1 MAPDLRTVRTDSN
14 GRANFLTLVLILI
27 VGVCVARLGYWQ
39 VVARDQLLEAAEAQL
54 RTTVTSEPIRG
65 TITDRTGAV
74 VLATTVLRHRLLSQG
89 SVVSAADRAA
99 TADALAT
106 SLALTPAVEARVR
119 AALESGRKWAVL
131 LPALDEAQTDIVR
144 GEIAA
149 SRVRGVTLEEVR
161 VRLYPQPGG
170 GVGTSLASHV
180 LGFVNADGRGQ
191 YGLEE
196 YYNEQLAGAASVST
210 TVRGANGQL
219 ETTQVTAGRTP
230 ANLQLCIDATL
241 QTLVE
246 QEVTTA
252 GIADDAESVSAI
264 VMDPYTGA
272 IISSASWPS
281 YDANNFGVTAARDPS
296 RFINPATTSVYEP
309 GSVMKSITSVA
320 ALESGLYGPSTYIQ
334 DEEIL
339 TLDNGATKVRNSDLK
354 SKGSMT
360 LTAALA
366 WSRNIVFSKVGL
378 SLGGNTREA
387 AAQLYA
393 TWLRFGFGGKTGID
407 VVGESQGLVND
418 PADRRWREI
427 DVANASFGQGVGTTL
442 IQLAVAYSALV
453 NGGVL
458 VRPRLV
464 EAVDGV
470 TIPIT
475 VRGTATTPEVSAQMV
490 RMTGQVTS
498 SVPVYAK
505 LTRMDG
511 YAYGG
516 KTGTA
521 QIWLKEADGGKG
533 AWDYEHYNFTF
544 VGWVGKTSPEYV
556 IAISIRRGT
565 PVTQRQGAIVN
576 RIESFEL
583 FRRVAQDL
591 ISVYN
596 IPPAVAAA
604 AGGLTSPTHPG
615 VPEPSAPVA
624 PAVGGDLPTFRSV
637 RRGA

>member
-1 MAPDLRTVRTDSN
+1 MAPDPRTVRTDSN

-39 VVARDQLLEAAEAQL
+39 VVARDQLLEVAEAQL

-106 SLALTPAVEARVR
+106 SLALTPAAEARVR

-296 RFINPATTSVYEP
+296 RFINPVTTSVYEP

-604 AGGLTSPTHPG
+604 AGGSTSPTHPG

>member
-1 MAPDLRTVRTDSN
+1 MAPDPRTVRTDSRL
-14 GRANFLTLVLILI
+14 RANIVTFVLILI
-27 VGVCVARLGYWQ
+27 AAVCVARLGYWQ
-39 VVARDQLLEAAEAQL
+39 VVARDRLLDAGAAQL
-54 RTTVTSEPIRG
+54 RTTVTNEPIRG

-89 SVVSAADRAA
+89 AALSAADRAS
-99 TADALAT
+99 TADALVTA
-106 SLALTPAVEARVR
+106 LALSPSNATKVR
-119 AALESGRKWAVL
+119 AVLESGRKWAVL
-131 LPALDEAQTDIVR
+131 LPALDDAQTDIVR

-149 SRVRGVTLEEVR
+149 DRVRGVTLEEVR

-170 GVGTSLASHV
+170 GVGTTLASHII
-180 LGFVNADGRGQ
+180 GFVNSDGGGQ

-210 TVRGANGQL
+210 TVRGTDGQL
-219 ETTQVTAGRTP
+219 ETTQVTTGRTP
-230 ANLQLCIDATL
+230 SNLQLCIDATL

-246 QEVTTA
+246 QEVATA

-281 YDANNFGVTAARDPS
+281 YDANNFGVTAARDPG

-309 GSVMKSITSVA
+309 GSVMKAITSVA
-320 ALESGLYGPSTYIQ
+320 ALESGLYTPTTKIQ
-334 DEEIL
+334 DEALL

-366 WSRNIVFSKVGL
+366 WSRNIIFSKVGL
-378 SLGGNTREA
+378 SLGSNAREA
-387 AAQLYA
+387 AARLYA

-464 EAVDGV
+464 ESVDGV

-475 VRGTATTPEVSAQMV
+475 VRGTATSPEVSAQMV
-490 RMTGQVTS
+490 RMTSQVTS
-498 SVPVYAK
+498 SVPFYAK

-521 QIWLKEADGGKG
+521 QIWLKDADGGKG
-533 AWDYEHYNFTF
+533 AWDFEHYNFTF
-544 VGWVGKTSPEYV
+544 VGWVGKTAPEYV

-596 IPPAVAAA
+596 ISPAVAAA
-604 AGGLTSPTHPG
+604 TGGLTPPTHPG
-615 VPEPSAPVA
+615 VPEPSAPVM

-637 RRGA
+637 RRG

>member
-1 MAPDLRTVRTDSN
+1 MAPDPRMVRTDSPL
-14 GRANFLTLVLILI
+14 RANLVTLVLIL
-27 VGVCVARLGYWQ
+27 VAGVCVARLGYWQ
-39 VVARDQLLEAAEAQL
+39 VVARDQLLEAAAAQL
-54 RTTVTSEPIRG
+54 RTTVTNEPIRG

-89 SVVSAADRAA
+89 SALPAADRAA
-99 TADALAT
+99 TADALVTA
-106 SLALTPAVEARVR
+106 LALNASSATKVR
-119 AALESGRKWAVL
+119 AALEKGRKWAVL
-131 LPALDEAQTDIVR
+131 HPALDDARTEIVR

-149 SRVRGVTLEEVR
+149 GRVRGVTLEEVR

-170 GVGTSLASHV
+170 GVGTTLASHV
-180 LGFVNADGRGQ
+180 LGFVNADGSGQ
-191 YGLEE
+191 YGLEA

-210 TVRGANGQL
+210 TVRGNDGQL
-219 ETTQVTAGRTP
+219 ETTEVTAGRAP
-230 ANLQLCIDATL
+230 RDLQLCIDATL

-252 GIADDAESVSAI
+252 GIADGAESVSAI

-272 IISSASWPS
+272 VISSASWPS

-309 GSVMKSITSVA
+309 GSVMKAITAAA
-320 ALESGLYGPSTYIQ
+320 ALESGLYTPNTKIQ
-334 DEEIL
+334 DEEVL
-339 TLDNGATKVRNSDLK
+339 PLDNGATKVRNSDLK

-366 WSRNIVFSKVGL
+366 WSRNIIFSKVGL
-378 SLGGNTREA
+378 ALGGNTREA
-387 AAQLYA
+387 AARLYA

-418 PADRRWREI
+418 PAERRWREI

-464 EAVDGV
+464 ESVDGV

-475 VRGTATTPEVSAQMV
+475 VRGMATTPEVSAQMV

-498 SVPVYAK
+498 SIPFYAR

-521 QIWLKEADGGKG
+521 QIWLKDADGGKG
-533 AWDYEHYNFTF
+533 AWDYKHYNFTF
-544 VGWVGKTSPEYV
+544 VGWVGKTAPEYV

-583 FRRVAQDL
+583 FRRVAQNL

-604 AGGLTSPTHPG
+604 AGGLTPPTHPG
-615 VPEPSAPVA
+615 VPEPSAPVM
-624 PAVGGDLPTFRSV
+624 PAVGGDLPTFRSL
-637 RRGA
+637 RRS

>member
-1 MAPDLRTVRTDSN
+1 MASDPRTLRTDSRF
-14 GRANFLTLVLILI
+14 RANFVTFVLIL
-27 VGVCVARLGYWQ
+27 VAGVCVARLGYWQ
-39 VVARDQLLEAAEAQL
+39 VVARDQLLEAAAAQL
-54 RTTVTSEPIRG
+54 RTTVMNEPIRG

-89 SVVSAADRAA
+89 SSTSVTDRAA
-99 TADALAT
+99 TAEALIEALALSPST
-106 SLALTPAVEARVR
+106 ASKVR
-119 AALESGRKWAVL
+119 AVLESGRKWAVL
-131 LPALDEAQTDIVR
+131 LPTLDDAQTEIVR

-149 SRVRGVTLEEVR
+149 DRVRGVTLEEVR

-170 GVGTSLASHV
+170 GVGTTLASHV
-180 LGFVNADGRGQ
+180 LGFVNADGVGQ

-210 TVRGANGQL
+210 TIRGSDGQL

-230 ANLQLCIDATL
+230 SNLQLCIDATL

-309 GSVMKSITSVA
+309 GSVMKAITSVA
-320 ALESGLYGPSTYIQ
+320 ALESGLYTPTSRIQ
-334 DEEIL
+334 DETVL

-366 WSRNIVFSKVGL
+366 WSRNVIFSKVGL
-378 SLGGNTREA
+378 SLGSDAREA
-387 AAQLYA
+387 AARMYA

-464 EAVDGV
+464 ESIDGV
-470 TIPIT
+470 TVPIT
-475 VRGTATTPEVSAQMV
+475 VRGAATSPEVSAHMV
-490 RMTGQVTS
+490 HMTSQVTS
-498 SVPVYAK
+498 SVPFYAR
-505 LTRMDG
+505 LTQMDG
-511 YAYGG
+511 YSYGG

-521 QIWLKEADGGKG
+521 QIWLKDADGGKG
-533 AWDYEHYNFTF
+533 AWDFEHYNFTF
-544 VGWVGKTSPEYV
+544 VGWVGKTAPEYV

-604 AGGLTSPTHPG
+604 TGGLTSPTHPG
-615 VPEPSAPVA
+615 VPEPSAPVM
-624 PAVGGDLPTFRSV
+624 PAVGGDLPTFRSG
-637 RRGA
+637 RRG

>member
-1 MAPDLRTVRTDSN
+1 MAPDPRTVRTDSHLRVN
-14 GRANFLTLVLILI
+14 IVTIVLLLI
-27 VGVCVARLGYWQ
+27 AAVCVARLGYWQ
-39 VVARDQLLEAAEAQL
+39 VVARDRLLDAGAAQL
-54 RTTVTSEPIRG
+54 RTTVTNEPIRG

-89 SVVSAADRAA
+89 AALSAADRAS
-99 TADALAT
+99 TADALVS
-106 SLALTPAVEARVR
+106 SLVLSPSSANKLRAV
-119 AALESGRKWAVL
+119 LESGRKWAVL
-131 LPALDEAQTDIVR
+131 LPVLDDAQTDVVR

-149 SRVRGVTLEEVR
+149 DRVRGVTLEEVR

-170 GVGTSLASHV
+170 GVGTTLASHI
-180 LGFVNADGRGQ
+180 LGFVNSDGGGQ

-196 YYNEQLAGAASVST
+196 YYNERLAGAASVST
-210 TVRGANGQL
+210 TVRGSDGQL
-219 ETTQVTAGRTP
+219 ATTQVSTGRTP
-230 ANLQLCIDATL
+230 SNLQLCIDATL

-246 QEVTTA
+246 QEVATA

-272 IISSASWPS
+272 IISSASWPA

-309 GSVMKSITSVA
+309 GSVMKAITSVA
-320 ALESGLYGPSTYIQ
+320 ALESGLYTPTTIIQ
-334 DEEIL
+334 DEAVL
-339 TLDNGATKVRNSDLK
+339 TLDNGATKVRNSDHK
-354 SKGSMT
+354 SKGSIT

-366 WSRNIVFSKVGL
+366 WSRNIIFSKVGL
-378 SLGGNTREA
+378 SLGSNAREA
-387 AAQLYA
+387 AARLYA

-442 IQLAVAYSALV
+442 MQLAVAYSALV

-464 EAVDGV
+464 EAIDGV
-470 TIPIT
+470 PVPIT

-490 RMTGQVTS
+490 RMTGQVTK
-498 SVPVYAK
+498 SVPFYAK

-521 QIWLKEADGGKG
+521 QIWLKDADGGKG
-533 AWDYEHYNFTF
+533 AWDSDHYNFTF
-544 VGWVGKTSPEYV
+544 IGWVGKTTPEYV

-615 VPEPSAPVA
+615 VPEPSAPVM

-637 RRGA
+637 RRG

>member
-1 MAPDLRTVRTDSN
+1 MAPDPRTVRTDSRL
-14 GRANFLTLVLILI
+14 RANIVTFVLILI
-27 VGVCVARLGYWQ
+27 ATICVARLGYWQ
-39 VVARDQLLEAAEAQL
+39 VVARDQLLDAGAAQL
-54 RTTVTSEPIRG
+54 RTTVTNEPIRG

-89 SVVSAADRAA
+89 AALSVADRAS
-99 TADALAT
+99 TADALVTA
-106 SLALTPAVEARVR
+106 LALSPLNATKVR
-119 AALESGRKWAVL
+119 AVLESGRKWAVL
-131 LPALDEAQTDIVR
+131 LPALDDAQTDIVR

-149 SRVRGVTLEEVR
+149 DRVRGVTLEEVR

-170 GVGTSLASHV
+170 GVGTTLASHII
-180 LGFVNADGRGQ
+180 GFVNSDGGGQ

-210 TVRGANGQL
+210 TVRGTDGQL
-219 ETTQVTAGRTP
+219 ETTQVTTGRTP
-230 ANLQLCIDATL
+230 SNLQLCIDATL

-246 QEVTTA
+246 QEVATA

-272 IISSASWPS
+272 IISSASWPA
-281 YDANNFGVTAARDPS
+281 YDANNFGVTAARDPG

-309 GSVMKSITSVA
+309 GSVMKAITSVA
-320 ALESGLYGPSTYIQ
+320 ALESGLYTPTTKIQ
-334 DEEIL
+334 DEALL

-366 WSRNIVFSKVGL
+366 WSRNIIFSKVGL
-378 SLGGNTREA
+378 SLGSNAREA
-387 AAQLYA
+387 AARLYA

-427 DVANASFGQGVGTTL
+427 DMANASFGHGVGTTL
-442 IQLAVAYSALV
+442 MQLAVAYSALV

-464 EAVDGV
+464 ESVDGV

-490 RMTGQVTS
+490 RMTSQVTK
-498 SVPVYAK
+498 SVPFYAK

-521 QIWLKEADGGKG
+521 QIWLKDADGGKG
-533 AWDYEHYNFTF
+533 AWDFEHYNFTF
-544 VGWVGKTSPEYV
+544 VGWVGKTAPEYV

-596 IPPAVAAA
+596 ISPAVAAA
-604 AGGLTSPTHPG
+604 AGGLTPPTHPG
-615 VPEPSAPVA
+615 APEPSAPVM

-637 RRGA
+637 RRG

>member
-1 MAPDLRTVRTDSN
+1 MAPDPRTVRTDSRL
-14 GRANFLTLVLILI
+14 RANIVTFVLILI
-27 VGVCVARLGYWQ
+27 ATICVARLGYWQ
-39 VVARDQLLEAAEAQL
+39 VVARDQLLDAGAAQL
-54 RTTVTSEPIRG
+54 RTTVTNEPIRG

-89 SVVSAADRAA
+89 AALSAVDRAS
-99 TADALAT
+99 TADALVTA
-106 SLALTPAVEARVR
+106 LALSPSNATKVR
-119 AALESGRKWAVL
+119 AVLESGRKWAVL
-131 LPALDEAQTDIVR
+131 LPALDDAQTDIVR

-149 SRVRGVTLEEVR
+149 DRVRGVTLEEVR

-170 GVGTSLASHV
+170 GVGTTLASHI
-180 LGFVNADGRGQ
+180 LGFVNSDGGGQ

-196 YYNEQLAGAASVST
+196 YYNEQLAGAASIST
-210 TVRGANGQL
+210 TVRGTDGQL
-219 ETTQVTAGRTP
+219 ETTQVTTGRTP
-230 ANLQLCIDATL
+230 SNLQLCIDATL

-246 QEVTTA
+246 QEVATA

-281 YDANNFGVTAARDPS
+281 YDANNFGVTAARDPG

-309 GSVMKSITSVA
+309 GSVMKAITSVA
-320 ALESGLYGPSTYIQ
+320 ALESGLYTPTTKIQ
-334 DEEIL
+334 DEALL

-366 WSRNIVFSKVGL
+366 WSRNIIFSKVGL
-378 SLGGNTREA
+378 SLGSNAREA
-387 AAQLYA
+387 AARLYA

-464 EAVDGV
+464 ESVDGV

-475 VRGTATTPEVSAQMV
+475 VRGTATTPDVSAQMV
-490 RMTGQVTS
+490 RMTSQVTS
-498 SVPVYAK
+498 SVPFYAK

-521 QIWLKEADGGKG
+521 QIWLKDADGGKG
-533 AWDYEHYNFTF
+533 AWDFEHYNFTF
-544 VGWVGKTSPEYV
+544 VGWVGKTAPEYV

-596 IPPAVAAA
+596 ISPAVAAA
-604 AGGLTSPTHPG
+604 AGGLTPPTHPG
-615 VPEPSAPVA
+615 VPEPSAPVM

-637 RRGA
+637 RRG

>member
-1 MAPDLRTVRTDSN
+1 MAPDPRTVRTDSRL
-14 GRANFLTLVLILI
+14 RANIVTFVLILI
-27 VGVCVARLGYWQ
+27 ATICVARLGYWQ
-39 VVARDQLLEAAEAQL
+39 VVARDQLLDAGAAQL
-54 RTTVTSEPIRG
+54 RTTVTNEPIRG

-89 SVVSAADRAA
+89 AALSAADRAS
-99 TADALAT
+99 TAEALVTALALNP
-106 SLALTPAVEARVR
+106 SSAAKVR
-119 AALESGRKWAVL
+119 AVLESGRKWAVL
-131 LPALDEAQTDIVR
+131 LPALDDAQTDIVR

-149 SRVRGVTLEEVR
+149 DRVRGVTLEEVR

-170 GVGTSLASHV
+170 GVGTTLASHII
-180 LGFVNADGRGQ
+180 GFVNSDGGGQ

-210 TVRGANGQL
+210 TVRGTDGQL
-219 ETTQVTAGRTP
+219 ETTQVTTGRTP
-230 ANLQLCIDATL
+230 SNLQLCIDATL

-246 QEVTTA
+246 QEVATA

-281 YDANNFGVTAARDPS
+281 YDANNFGVTAARDPG

-309 GSVMKSITSVA
+309 GSVMKAITSVA
-320 ALESGLYGPSTYIQ
+320 ALESGLYTPTTKIQ
-334 DEEIL
+334 DEALL

-366 WSRNIVFSKVGL
+366 WSRNIIFSKVGL
-378 SLGGNTREA
+378 SLGSNAREA
-387 AAQLYA
+387 AARLYA

-427 DVANASFGQGVGTTL
+427 DIANASFGQGVGTTL

-464 EAVDGV
+464 ESVDGV

-475 VRGTATTPEVSAQMV
+475 VRGTATSPEVSAQMV
-490 RMTGQVTS
+490 RMTSQVTS
-498 SVPVYAK
+498 SVPFYAK

-521 QIWLKEADGGKG
+521 QIWLKDADGGKG
-533 AWDYEHYNFTF
+533 AWDFEHYNFTF
-544 VGWVGKTSPEYV
+544 VGWVGKTAPEYV

-596 IPPAVAAA
+596 ISPAVAAA
-604 AGGLTSPTHPG
+604 AGGLTPPTHPG
-615 VPEPSAPVA
+615 APEPSAPVM

-637 RRGA
+637 RRG

>member
-1 MAPDLRTVRTDSN
+1 MAPDPRTVRTDSN

-27 VGVCVARLGYWQ
+27 IGVCVARLGYWQ

-106 SLALTPAVEARVR
+106 SLALSPAAEARVR

-387 AAQLYA
+387 AAHLYA

-596 IPPAVAAA
+596 IPPTVAAA

>member
-1 MAPDLRTVRTDSN
+1 MSPDPRTLRSDSRL
-14 GRANFLTLVLILI
+14 RANVVTAALLLIAVVIL
-27 VGVCVARLGYWQ
+27 ARLGYWQ
-39 VVARDQLLEAAEAQL
+39 VVARDQLLEAGAAQL
-54 RTTVTSEPIRG
+54 RTTVTNEPVRG

-89 SVVSAADRAA
+89 AALSAADRAS
-99 TADALAT
+99 TADALVAA
-106 SLALTPAVEARVR
+106 LALDSTSALKVR
-119 AALESGRKWAVL
+119 SLLASGRKWAVL
-131 LPALDEAQTDIVR
+131 LPTLDDPQTEIVR
-144 GEIAA
+144 VEMTSG
-149 SRVRGVTLEEVR
+149 RVRGVTLKEVR

-170 GVGTSLASHV
+170 GVGTTLASHL
-180 LGFVNADGRGQ
+180 LGFVNSDGGGQ

-210 TVRGANGQL
+210 TVRGADGQL
-219 ETTQVTAGRTP
+219 VTTQVTAGRT
-230 ANLQLCIDATL
+230 AVNLQLHIDATL
-241 QTLVE
+241 QTLIE
-246 QEVTTA
+246 QEVATA
-252 GIADDAESVSAI
+252 GIADDAESVSAV

-296 RFINPATTSVYEP
+296 RFINPATTSIYEP
-309 GSVMKSITSVA
+309 GSVMKAITSVA
-320 ALESGLYGPSTYIQ
+320 ALESGRYTPATQIQ
-334 DEEIL
+334 DEAL
-339 TLDNGATKVRNSDLK
+339 LMLDNGATKIRNSDLK
-354 SKGSMT
+354 SKGSIT

-366 WSRNIVFSKVGL
+366 WSRNVIFSKVGL
-378 SLGGNTREA
+378 SLGSNAREA
-387 AAQLYA
+387 AASIYA

-464 EAVDGV
+464 ESVDGV
-470 TIPIT
+470 AIPIT
-475 VRGTATTPEVSAQMV
+475 VRGMATSPGVSSQMV
-490 RMTGQVTS
+490 RMTSQVMS
-498 SVPVYAK
+498 SVSSYAK
-505 LTRMDG
+505 LVRMDG

-521 QIWLKEADGGKG
+521 QIWLKDADEGKG
-533 AWDYEHYNFTF
+533 AWDDEHYNFTF
-544 VGWVGKTSPEYV
+544 VGWVGKTAPEYV

-565 PVTQRQGAIVN
+565 PVTQRQGVIVN
-576 RIESFEL
+576 RIESYEL
-583 FRRVAQDL
+583 FRRVAQNL
-591 ISVYN
+591 ISVFN

-604 AGGLTSPTHPG
+604 AGGLATPTHPG
-615 VPEPSAPVA
+615 VPEPSAPA
-624 PAVGGDLPTFRSV
+624 LPAVGGDLLLLRSL
-637 RRGA
+637 RRG

>member
-1 MAPDLRTVRTDSN
+1 MAPDPRTVRTDSRL
-14 GRANFLTLVLILI
+14 RANIVTFVLILI
-27 VGVCVARLGYWQ
+27 ATICVARLGYWQ
-39 VVARDQLLEAAEAQL
+39 VVARDQLLDAGAAQL
-54 RTTVTSEPIRG
+54 RTTVTNEPIRG

-89 SVVSAADRAA
+89 AALSAVDRAS
-99 TADALAT
+99 TADALVTA
-106 SLALTPAVEARVR
+106 LALSPSNATKVR
-119 AALESGRKWAVL
+119 AVLESGRKWAVL
-131 LPALDEAQTDIVR
+131 LPALDDAQTDIVR

-149 SRVRGVTLEEVR
+149 DRVRGVTLEEVR

-170 GVGTSLASHV
+170 GVGTTLASHI
-180 LGFVNADGRGQ
+180 LGFVNSDGGGQ

-196 YYNEQLAGAASVST
+196 YYNEQLAGAASIST
-210 TVRGANGQL
+210 TVRGTDGQL
-219 ETTQVTAGRTP
+219 ETTQVTTGRTP
-230 ANLQLCIDATL
+230 SNLQLCIDATL

-246 QEVTTA
+246 QEVATA

-309 GSVMKSITSVA
+309 GSVMKAITSVA
-320 ALESGLYGPSTYIQ
+320 ALESGLYTPTTKIQ
-334 DEEIL
+334 DEALL

-366 WSRNIVFSKVGL
+366 WSRNIIFSKVGL
-378 SLGGNTREA
+378 SLGSNAREA
-387 AAQLYA
+387 AARLYA

-464 EAVDGV
+464 ESVNGV

-475 VRGTATTPEVSAQMV
+475 VRGTATTPDVSAQMV
-490 RMTGQVTS
+490 RMTSQVTS
-498 SVPVYAK
+498 SVPFYAK

-521 QIWLKEADGGKG
+521 QIWLKDADGGKG
-533 AWDYEHYNFTF
+533 AWDFEHYNFTF
-544 VGWVGKTSPEYV
+544 VGWVGKTAPEYV

-596 IPPAVAAA
+596 ISPAVAAA
-604 AGGLTSPTHPG
+604 AGGLTPPTHPG
-615 VPEPSAPVA
+615 APEPSAPVM

-637 RRGA
+637 RRG

>member
-1 MAPDLRTVRTDSN
+1 MAPDPRTVRTDSH

-27 VGVCVARLGYWQ
+27 AGVCVARLGYWQ
-39 VVARDQLLEAAEAQL
+39 VVARDQLLEAAAAQL
-54 RTTVTSEPIRG
+54 RTTVTNEPIRG

-89 SVVSAADRAA
+89 TVLSAEDRAS
-99 TADALAT
+99 TAEALVT
-106 SLALTPAVEARVR
+106 SLALNPSSATKVR
-119 AALESGRKWAVL
+119 AVLESGRKWAVL
-131 LPALDEAQTDIVR
+131 LPALDDAQTDIVR

-149 SRVRGVTLEEVR
+149 DRVRGVTLEEVR

-170 GVGTSLASHV
+170 GVGTTLASHV
-180 LGFVNADGRGQ
+180 LGFVNGDGSGQ

-210 TVRGANGQL
+210 TVRGSDGQL

-230 ANLQLCIDATL
+230 SNLQLCIDATL

-272 IISSASWPS
+272 VISSASWPS

-309 GSVMKSITSVA
+309 GSVMKAITSVA
-320 ALESGLYGPSTYIQ
+320 ALESGLYTPSTYIQ
-334 DEEIL
+334 DEAVL

-366 WSRNIVFSKVGL
+366 WSRNIIFSKVGL
-378 SLGGNTREA
+378 SLGSNAREA
-387 AAQLYA
+387 AARLYA

-407 VVGESQGLVND
+407 IVGESQGLVND
-418 PADRRWREI
+418 PAERRWREI

-464 EAVDGV
+464 ESVDGV
-470 TIPIT
+470 PIPIT
-475 VRGTATTPEVSAQMV
+475 IRGTATTPEASAQMV
-490 RMTGQVTS
+490 RMTSQVTS
-498 SVPVYAK
+498 SVPFYAK

-521 QIWLKEADGGKG
+521 QIWLKNADGGKG
-533 AWDYEHYNFTF
+533 AWDFEHYNFTF
-544 VGWVGKTSPEYV
+544 VGWVGKTAPEYV

-583 FRRVAQDL
+583 FRRVAQYL

-615 VPEPSAPVA
+615 APEPTAPVM

-637 RRGA
+637 RRG

>member
-1 MAPDLRTVRTDSN
+1 
-14 GRANFLTLVLILI
+14 VL
-27 VGVCVARLGYWQ
+27 
-39 VVARDQLLEAAEAQL
+39 
-54 RTTVTSEPIRG
+54 
-65 TITDRTGAV
+65 
-74 VLATTVLRHRLLSQG
+74 H
-89 SVVSAADRAA
+89 
-99 TADALAT
+99 
-106 SLALTPAVEARVR
+106 
-119 AALESGRKWAVL
+119 
-131 LPALDEAQTDIVR
+131 PALDDAQTEIVR

-149 SRVRGVTLEEVR
+149 GRVRGVTLEEVR

-170 GVGTSLASHV
+170 GVGTTLASHV
-180 LGFVNADGRGQ
+180 LGFVNADGSGQ
-191 YGLEE
+191 YGLEA

-210 TVRGANGQL
+210 TVRGNDGQL
-219 ETTQVTAGRTP
+219 ETTEVSAGRAP
-230 ANLQLCIDATL
+230 RDLQLCIDATL

-252 GIADDAESVSAI
+252 GIADGAESVSAI

-272 IISSASWPS
+272 VISSASWPS

-309 GSVMKSITSVA
+309 GSVMKAITAAA
-320 ALESGLYGPSTYIQ
+320 ALESGLYTPNTKIQ
-334 DEEIL
+334 DEEVL
-339 TLDNGATKVRNSDLK
+339 PLDNGATKVRNSDLK

-366 WSRNIVFSKVGL
+366 WSRNIIFSKVGL
-378 SLGGNTREA
+378 ALGGNTREA
-387 AAQLYA
+387 AARLYA

-418 PADRRWREI
+418 PAERRWREI

-464 EAVDGV
+464 ESVDGV

-475 VRGTATTPEVSAQMV
+475 VRGMATTPEVSAQMV

-498 SVPVYAK
+498 SIPFYAR

-521 QIWLKEADGGKG
+521 QIWLKDADGGKG
-533 AWDYEHYNFTF
+533 AWDYKHYNFTF
-544 VGWVGKTSPEYV
+544 VGWVGKTAPEYV

-583 FRRVAQDL
+583 FRRVAQNL

-604 AGGLTSPTHPG
+604 TGGLTPPTHPG
-615 VPEPSAPVA
+615 VPEPSAPVM
-624 PAVGGDLPTFRSV
+624 PAVGGDLPTFRSL
-637 RRGA
+637 RRS

>member
-1 MAPDLRTVRTDSN
+1 MAPDPRTVRTDSRLRSN
-14 GRANFLTLVLILI
+14 LVAFVLVL
-27 VGVCVARLGYWQ
+27 VACVCVARLGYWQ
-39 VVARDQLLEAAEAQL
+39 VAARDQLLEAAAAQL
-54 RTTVTSEPIRG
+54 RTTVTNEPIRG

-74 VLATTVLRHRLLSQG
+74 VLATTVLRHRLISQG
-89 SVVSAADRAA
+89 GAFSAADRAS
-99 TADALAT
+99 TADALVAA
-106 SLALTPAVEARVR
+106 LALSPSSASKVR
-119 AALESGRKWAVL
+119 AVLGSGRKWAVL
-131 LPALDEAQTDIVR
+131 LPALDDAQTDVVR
-144 GEIAA
+144 AEIAA
-149 SRVRGVTLEEVR
+149 DRVRGVTLEEVR

-170 GVGTSLASHV
+170 GVGTTLASHI
-180 LGFVNADGRGQ
+180 LGFVNSDGGGQ

-196 YYNEQLAGAASVST
+196 YYNEQLAGAASIST
-210 TVRGANGQL
+210 TVRGTDGQL
-219 ETTQVTAGRTP
+219 VTTQVTAGRTP

-246 QEVTTA
+246 QEVATA

-264 VMDPYTGA
+264 VIDPYTGA
-272 IISSASWPS
+272 VISSASWPA

-309 GSVMKSITSVA
+309 GSVMKAITSVA
-320 ALESGLYGPSTYIQ
+320 ALESGLYTPTTVIQ
-334 DEEIL
+334 DEAVL
-339 TLDNGATKVRNSDLK
+339 TLDNGATKVRNSDHK
-354 SKGSMT
+354 SKGSIT

-378 SLGGNTREA
+378 SLGNNTREA
-387 AAQLYA
+387 ATRLYA

-418 PADRRWREI
+418 PAERRWREI
-427 DVANASFGQGVGTTL
+427 DVANAAFGQGVGTTL
-442 IQLAVAYSALV
+442 MQLAVAYSALV

-458 VRPRLV
+458 VRPRFV
-464 EAVDGV
+464 ESVDGV
-470 TIPIT
+470 VTPIT
-475 VRGTATTPEVSAQMV
+475 VRGTATTPQVSAQMV
-490 RMTGQVTS
+490 RMTGQVTK
-498 SVPVYAK
+498 SVPFYAK

-521 QIWLKEADGGKG
+521 QIWLKNADNGKG
-533 AWDYEHYNFTF
+533 AWDSDHYNFTF
-544 VGWVGKTSPEYV
+544 IGWVGKTSPEYV

-615 VPEPSAPVA
+615 VPEPSAPVM

-637 RRGA
+637 RRG

>member
-1 MAPDLRTVRTDSN
+1 MAPDPRTVRTDSRL
-14 GRANFLTLVLILI
+14 RANIVTFVLILI
-27 VGVCVARLGYWQ
+27 ATICVARLGYWQ
-39 VVARDQLLEAAEAQL
+39 VVARDQLLDAGAAQL
-54 RTTVTSEPIRG
+54 RTTVTNEPIRG

-89 SVVSAADRAA
+89 AVLSAADRAS
-99 TADALAT
+99 TADALVTA
-106 SLALTPAVEARVR
+106 LALSPLNATKVR
-119 AALESGRKWAVL
+119 AVLESGRKWAVL
-131 LPALDEAQTDIVR
+131 LPALDDAQTDIVR

-149 SRVRGVTLEEVR
+149 DRVRGVTLEEVR

-170 GVGTSLASHV
+170 GVGTTLASHI
-180 LGFVNADGRGQ
+180 LGFVNSDGGGQ

-210 TVRGANGQL
+210 TVRGTDGQL
-219 ETTQVTAGRTP
+219 ETTQVTTGRTP
-230 ANLQLCIDATL
+230 SNLQLCIDATL

-246 QEVTTA
+246 QEVATA

-281 YDANNFGVTAARDPS
+281 YDANNFGVTAARDPG

-309 GSVMKSITSVA
+309 GSVMKAITSVA
-320 ALESGLYGPSTYIQ
+320 ALESGLYTPTTKIQ
-334 DEEIL
+334 DEALL

-366 WSRNIVFSKVGL
+366 WSRNIIFSKVGL
-378 SLGGNTREA
+378 SLGSNAREA
-387 AAQLYA
+387 AARLYA

-427 DVANASFGQGVGTTL
+427 DIANASFGQGVGTTL

-464 EAVDGV
+464 ESVDGV

-475 VRGTATTPEVSAQMV
+475 VRGTATSPEVSAQMV
-490 RMTGQVTS
+490 RMTSQVTS
-498 SVPVYAK
+498 SVPFYAK

-521 QIWLKEADGGKG
+521 QIWLKDADGGKG
-533 AWDYEHYNFTF
+533 AWDFEHYNFTF
-544 VGWVGKTSPEYV
+544 VGWVGKTAPEYV

-596 IPPAVAAA
+596 ISPAVAAA
-604 AGGLTSPTHPG
+604 AGGLTPPTHPG
-615 VPEPSAPVA
+615 APEPSAPVM

-637 RRGA
+637 RRG

>member
-1 MAPDLRTVRTDSN
+1 MAPDPRTVRTDSRL
-14 GRANFLTLVLILI
+14 RANIVTFVLILI
-27 VGVCVARLGYWQ
+27 ATICVARLGYWQ
-39 VVARDQLLEAAEAQL
+39 VVARDQLLDAGAAQL
-54 RTTVTSEPIRG
+54 RTTVTNEPIRG

-89 SVVSAADRAA
+89 AALSVADRAS
-99 TADALAT
+99 TADALVTA
-106 SLALTPAVEARVR
+106 LALSPLNATKVR
-119 AALESGRKWAVL
+119 AVLESGRKWAVL
-131 LPALDEAQTDIVR
+131 LPALDDAQTDIVR

-149 SRVRGVTLEEVR
+149 DRVRGVTLEEVR

-170 GVGTSLASHV
+170 GVGTTLASHII
-180 LGFVNADGRGQ
+180 GFVNSDGGGQ

-210 TVRGANGQL
+210 TVRGTDGQL
-219 ETTQVTAGRTP
+219 ETTQVTTGRTP
-230 ANLQLCIDATL
+230 SNLQLCIDATL

-246 QEVTTA
+246 QEVATA

-281 YDANNFGVTAARDPS
+281 YDANNFGVTAARDPG

-309 GSVMKSITSVA
+309 GSVMKAITSVA
-320 ALESGLYGPSTYIQ
+320 ALESGLYTPTTKIQ
-334 DEEIL
+334 DEALL

-366 WSRNIVFSKVGL
+366 WSRNIIFSKVGL
-378 SLGGNTREA
+378 SLGSNAREA
-387 AAQLYA
+387 AARLYA

-464 EAVDGV
+464 ESVDGV

-475 VRGTATTPEVSAQMV
+475 VRGTATSPEVSAQMV
-490 RMTGQVTS
+490 RMTSQVTS
-498 SVPVYAK
+498 SVPFYAK

-521 QIWLKEADGGKG
+521 QIWLKDADGGKG
-533 AWDYEHYNFTF
+533 AWDSDHYNFTF
-544 VGWVGKTSPEYV
+544 VGWVGKTAPEYV

-565 PVTQRQGAIVN
+565 PLTQRQGVIVN

-596 IPPAVAAA
+596 ISPAVAAA
-604 AGGLTSPTHPG
+604 AGGLTPPTHPG
-615 VPEPSAPVA
+615 APEPSAPVM

-637 RRGA
+637 RRG

>member
-1 MAPDLRTVRTDSN
+1 MASDPRSVRTDSR
-14 GRANFLTLVLILI
+14 GRATLLTVVLVII
-27 VGVCVARLGYWQ
+27 AGVCVARLGYWQ
-39 VVARDQLLEAAEAQL
+39 VVARDQLLDAAAAQL
-54 RTTVTSEPIRG
+54 RTTVTNEPVRG

-89 SVVSAADRAA
+89 ALRTEEERAS
-99 TADALAT
+99 TAEALVL
-106 SLALTPAVEARVR
+106 SLALGPGDASKVR
-119 AALESGRKWAVL
+119 AVLSSGRKWAVL
-131 LPALDEAQTDIVR
+131 LPALDDAQTEIVR
-144 GEIAA
+144 AEIAA
-149 SRVRGVTLEEVR
+149 NRVRGVTLEEVR
-161 VRLYPQPGG
+161 VRRYPQPGG
-170 GVGTSLASHV
+170 GVGTSLASHI
-180 LGFVNADGRGQ
+180 LGFVNADGAGQ
-191 YGLEE
+191 YGIEE
-196 YYNEQLAGAASVST
+196 FYNEQLAGAASVST
-210 TVRGANGQL
+210 TLRGSDGQL
-219 ETTQVTAGRTP
+219 ETTQVSAGRRP
-230 ANLQLCIDATL
+230 SNLQLCIDATL

-281 YDANNFGVTAARDPS
+281 YDANNYGVTAARDPS
-296 RFINPATTSVYEP
+296 RFINPAMTSVYEP
-309 GSVMKSITSVA
+309 GSVMKAITSVA
-320 ALESGLYGPSTYIQ
+320 ALESGLYTPSSHIA
-334 DEEIL
+334 DDAVL

-366 WSRNIVFSKVGL
+366 WSRNVVFSKVGL
-378 SLGGNTREA
+378 SLGSNTREA
-387 AAQLYA
+387 ALRLYA

-407 VVGESQGLVND
+407 VAGESQGLVND
-418 PADRRWREI
+418 PTERQWREI

-442 IQLAVAYSALV
+442 VQLAVAYSALV

-458 VRPRLV
+458 VRPRIV
-464 EAVDGV
+464 ESVDGV
-470 TIPIT
+470 AIPIT
-475 VRGTATTPEVSAQMV
+475 VRGSATTPQVSAQMV

-498 SVPVYAK
+498 SVPFYAK

-521 QIWLKEADGGKG
+521 QIWLKDADGGKG
-533 AWDYEHYNFTF
+533 AWDFEHYNFTF
-544 VGWVGKTSPEYV
+544 VGWVGKSAPEYV

-596 IPPAVAAA
+596 IPPAAAAA

-615 VPEPSAPVA
+615 VPEPSAPVL
-624 PAVGGDLPTFRSV
+624 PAVGGDLPAFRSV
-637 RRGA
+637 RRG

>member
-1 MAPDLRTVRTDSN
+1 MAPDPRTVRTDSRL
-14 GRANFLTLVLILI
+14 RANIVTFVLILI
-27 VGVCVARLGYWQ
+27 AAVCVARLGYWQ
-39 VVARDQLLEAAEAQL
+39 VVARDRLLDAGAAQL
-54 RTTVTSEPIRG
+54 RTTVTNEPIRG

-89 SVVSAADRAA
+89 AALSAADQAL
-99 TADALAT
+99 TADALVTA
-106 SLALTPAVEARVR
+106 LALSPSNATKVR
-119 AALESGRKWAVL
+119 AVLESGRKWAVL
-131 LPALDEAQTDIVR
+131 LPALDDAQTDIVR

-149 SRVRGVTLEEVR
+149 DRVRGVTLEEVR

-170 GVGTSLASHV
+170 GVGTTLASHI
-180 LGFVNADGRGQ
+180 LGFVNSDGGGQ

-210 TVRGANGQL
+210 TVRGTDGQL
-219 ETTQVTAGRTP
+219 ETTQVTTGRTP
-230 ANLQLCIDATL
+230 SNLQLCIDATL

-246 QEVTTA
+246 QEVATA

-281 YDANNFGVTAARDPS
+281 YDANNFGVTAARNPG

-309 GSVMKSITSVA
+309 GSVMKAITSVA
-320 ALESGLYGPSTYIQ
+320 ALESGLYTPTTKIQ
-334 DEEIL
+334 DEALL

-366 WSRNIVFSKVGL
+366 WSRNIIFSKVGL
-378 SLGGNTREA
+378 SLGSNAREA
-387 AAQLYA
+387 AARLYA

-442 IQLAVAYSALV
+442 MQLAVAYSALV

-464 EAVDGV
+464 ESFDGV

-475 VRGTATTPEVSAQMV
+475 VRGTATTPDVSAQMV
-490 RMTGQVTS
+490 RMTSQVTK
-498 SVPVYAK
+498 SVPFYAK

-521 QIWLKEADGGKG
+521 QIWLKDADGGKG
-533 AWDYEHYNFTF
+533 AWDFEHYNFTF
-544 VGWVGKTSPEYV
+544 VGWVGKTAPEYV

-596 IPPAVAAA
+596 ISPAVAAA
-604 AGGLTSPTHPG
+604 AGGLTPPTHPG
-615 VPEPSAPVA
+615 APEPSAPVM

-637 RRGA
+637 RRG

>member
-1 MAPDLRTVRTDSN
+1 MAPDPRTVRTDSN

-106 SLALTPAVEARVR
+106 SLALTPAAEVRVR

>member
-1 MAPDLRTVRTDSN
+1 MAPDPRTVRTDSR
-14 GRANFLTLVLILI
+14 GRTDFLSVVLILI
-27 VGVCVARLGYWQ
+27 AAVCVARLGYWQ
-39 VVARDQLLEAAEAQL
+39 VIARDQLLEAAAAQL
-54 RTTVTSEPIRG
+54 RTTVTNEPIRG

-74 VLATTVLRHRLLSQG
+74 VLATTVLRHRLIVAS
-89 SVVSAADRAA
+89 
-99 TADALAT
+99 T
-106 SLALTPAVEARVR
+106 SLALADRTATAEALISALSLSPSSASKVR
-119 AALESGRKWAVL
+119 ATLEAGRRWAVV
-131 LPALDEAQTDIVR
+131 LPALDDAQTEIVR
-144 GEIAA
+144 GEIGAG
-149 SRVRGVTLEEVR
+149 RVSGVSLEEVR

-170 GVGTSLASHV
+170 GVGTSLASHI
-180 LGFVNADGRGQ
+180 LGFVNADGGGQ
-191 YGLEE
+191 YGVEE
-196 YYNEQLAGAASVST
+196 FYNEQLAGAASVST
-210 TVRGANGQL
+210 TVRGADGQL
-219 ETTQVTAGRTP
+219 TTTPVTAGR
-230 ANLQLCIDATL
+230 ASSNLQLCIDATL

-246 QEVTTA
+246 QEVSTA

-264 VMDPYTGA
+264 VINPYTGA
-272 IISSASWPS
+272 VLSSASWPA

-296 RFINPATTSVYEP
+296 RFINPAMTSVYEP

-320 ALESGLYGPSTYIQ
+320 ALESGQYTPSTQIN
-334 DEEIL
+334 DELVL

-360 LTAALA
+360 LSAALA
-366 WSRNIVFSKVGL
+366 WSRNVVFSKVGL
-378 SLGGNTREA
+378 SLGSDAREA
-387 AAQLYA
+387 ARRIYA

-407 VVGESQGLVND
+407 AVGESQGLVND

-458 VRPRLV
+458 VRPRFV
-464 EAVDGV
+464 ESIDGV
-470 TIPIT
+470 QVPIT

-490 RMTGQVTS
+490 RMTGQVTK
-498 SVPVYAK
+498 SVPFYAK

-521 QIWLKEADGGKG
+521 QIWLKDADGGKG
-533 AWDYEHYNFTF
+533 AWDSDHYNFTF
-544 VGWVGKTSPEYV
+544 VGWVGKTAPEYV

-596 IPPAVAAA
+596 IPPATAAA
-604 AGGLTSPTHPG
+604 AGGMTSPTHPG
-615 VPEPSAPVA
+615 VPEPSAPAV
-624 PAVGGDLPTFRSV
+624 PAVGGDLPTFRSG
-637 RRGA
+637 RRG

>member
-1 MAPDLRTVRTDSN
+1 
-14 GRANFLTLVLILI
+14 
-27 VGVCVARLGYWQ
+27 
-39 VVARDQLLEAAEAQL
+39 
-54 RTTVTSEPIRG
+54 
-65 TITDRTGAV
+65 
-74 VLATTVLRHRLLSQG
+74 
-89 SVVSAADRAA
+89 
-99 TADALAT
+99 
-106 SLALTPAVEARVR
+106 
-119 AALESGRKWAVL
+119 VL
-131 LPALDEAQTDIVR
+131 LPALDDAQTEIVR

-149 SRVRGVTLEEVR
+149 GRVRGVTLEEVR

-170 GVGTSLASHV
+170 GVGTTLASHL
-180 LGFVNADGRGQ
+180 LGFVNADGVGQ

-210 TVRGANGQL
+210 TVRGTDGQL
-219 ETTQVTAGRTP
+219 ETTEVTAGRTP
-230 ANLQLCIDATL
+230 SNLQLCIDATL

-246 QEVTTA
+246 QEVATA

-264 VMDPYTGA
+264 VMDPHTGA

-309 GSVMKSITSVA
+309 GSVMKAITAVA
-320 ALESGLYGPSTYIQ
+320 GLESGLYTPNTMIQ
-334 DEEIL
+334 DEAVL
-339 TLDNGATKVRNSDLK
+339 PLDNGATKVRNSDLK

-366 WSRNIVFSKVGL
+366 WSRNIIFSKVGL
-378 SLGGNTREA
+378 SLGSNTREA
-387 AAQLYA
+387 AARLYA

-418 PADRRWREI
+418 PADRQWREI

-464 EAVDGV
+464 ESVDGV
-470 TIPIT
+470 PIPIT

-498 SVPVYAK
+498 SVPFYAK

-521 QIWLKEADGGKG
+521 QIWLKDADGGKG

-604 AGGLTSPTHPG
+604 TGGLTSPTHPG
-615 VPEPSAPVA
+615 VPEPSAPVM
-624 PAVGGDLPTFRSV
+624 PAVGGDLPTFRSL
-637 RRGA
+637 RRS

>member
-1 MAPDLRTVRTDSN
+1 MAPDSRMVRTDSRL
-14 GRANFLTLVLILI
+14 RANLVSAVLILI
-27 VGVCVARLGYWQ
+27 AVVCVARLGYWQ
-39 VVARDQLLEAAEAQL
+39 VVARDRLLEAAAAQM
-54 RTTVTSEPIRG
+54 RTTVTNEPIRG

-89 SVVSAADRAA
+89 AILSATDRAA

-106 SLALTPAVEARVR
+106 ALALSPANATKVR
-119 AALESGRKWAVL
+119 ALLESGRKWVVL
-131 LPALDEAQTDIVR
+131 LPALDDAQTDIVR

-149 SRVRGVTLEEVR
+149 DRVRGVTLEEVR

-170 GVGTSLASHV
+170 GVGTSLASHI
-180 LGFVNADGRGQ
+180 LGFVNSDGGGQ

-210 TVRGANGQL
+210 TVRGTDGKL
-219 ETTQVTAGRTP
+219 TTTQVSAGRTP

-246 QEVTTA
+246 QEVSTA

-264 VMDPYTGA
+264 VMDPYTGGV
-272 IISSASWPS
+272 ISSASWPAF
-281 YDANNFGVTAARDPS
+281 DANSFGVTAARDPS
-296 RFINPATTSVYEP
+296 RFINPATTGVYEP
-309 GSVMKSITSVA
+309 GSVMKAITSVA
-320 ALESGLYGPSTYIQ
+320 ALESGLYTPTSVIQ
-334 DEEIL
+334 DEEVL
-339 TLDNGATKVRNSDLK
+339 TLDNGATKVRNSDHK

-378 SLGGNTREA
+378 SLGGNAREA
-387 AAQLYA
+387 AARLYA
-393 TWLRFGFGGKTGID
+393 TWLRFGFGGKTGVD

-442 IQLAVAYSALV
+442 MQLAVAYSALV

-464 EAVDGV
+464 DSIDGV
-470 TIPIT
+470 PVPIT

-490 RMTGQVTS
+490 RMTGQVPK
-498 SVPVYAK
+498 SVPFYAK

-521 QIWLKEADGGKG
+521 QIWLKNADGGNG
-533 AWDYEHYNFTF
+533 AWDSDHYNFTF
-544 VGWVGKTSPEYV
+544 IGWVGKTSPEYV

-565 PVTQRQGAIVN
+565 PVTQRQGSIVN

-615 VPEPSAPVA
+615 VPEPSAPVM
-624 PAVGGDLPTFRSV
+624 PAVGGDLPPFRSV
-637 RRGA
+637 RRG

>member
-1 MAPDLRTVRTDSN
+1 MAPDPRTVRTDSRL
-14 GRANFLTLVLILI
+14 RANIVTFALILI
-27 VGVCVARLGYWQ
+27 ATVCVARLGYWQ
-39 VVARDQLLEAAEAQL
+39 VVARDRLLDAGAAQL
-54 RTTVTSEPIRG
+54 RTTITNEPIRG

-89 SVVSAADRAA
+89 AALSAADRAS
-99 TADALAT
+99 TADALVTA
-106 SLALTPAVEARVR
+106 LALSPSNATKVR
-119 AALESGRKWAVL
+119 AVLESGRKWAVL
-131 LPALDEAQTDIVR
+131 LPALDDAQTDIVR

-149 SRVRGVTLEEVR
+149 DRVRGVTLEEVR

-170 GVGTSLASHV
+170 GVGTTLASHII
-180 LGFVNADGRGQ
+180 GFVNSDGGGQ

-210 TVRGANGQL
+210 TVRGTDGQL
-219 ETTQVTAGRTP
+219 ETTQVTTGRTP
-230 ANLQLCIDATL
+230 SNLQLCIDATL

-246 QEVTTA
+246 QEVATA

-281 YDANNFGVTAARDPS
+281 YDANNFGVTAARDPG

-309 GSVMKSITSVA
+309 GSVMKAITSVA
-320 ALESGLYGPSTYIQ
+320 ALESGLYTPTTKIQ
-334 DEEIL
+334 DEALL

-366 WSRNIVFSKVGL
+366 WSRNIIFSKVGL
-378 SLGGNTREA
+378 SLGSNAREA
-387 AAQLYA
+387 AARLYA

-464 EAVDGV
+464 ESVDGV

-475 VRGTATTPEVSAQMV
+475 VRGTATSPEVSAQMV
-490 RMTGQVTS
+490 RMTSQVTS
-498 SVPVYAK
+498 SVPFYAK

-521 QIWLKEADGGKG
+521 QIWLKDADGGKG
-533 AWDYEHYNFTF
+533 AWDFEHYNFTF
-544 VGWVGKTSPEYV
+544 VGWVGKTAPEYV

-596 IPPAVAAA
+596 ISPAVAAA
-604 AGGLTSPTHPG
+604 TGGLTPPTHPG
-615 VPEPSAPVA
+615 VPEPSAPVM

-637 RRGA
+637 RRG

>member
-1 MAPDLRTVRTDSN
+1 MAPDPRTVRTDSRL
-14 GRANFLTLVLILI
+14 RANIVTFVLILI
-27 VGVCVARLGYWQ
+27 AAVCVARLGYWQ
-39 VVARDQLLEAAEAQL
+39 VVARDRLLDAGAAQL
-54 RTTVTSEPIRG
+54 RTTITNEPIRG

-89 SVVSAADRAA
+89 AALSAADRAS
-99 TADALAT
+99 TADALVTA
-106 SLALTPAVEARVR
+106 LALSPSNATKVR
-119 AALESGRKWAVL
+119 AVLESGRKWAVL
-131 LPALDEAQTDIVR
+131 LPALDDAQTDIVR

-149 SRVRGVTLEEVR
+149 DRVRGVTLEEVR

-170 GVGTSLASHV
+170 GVGTTLASHII
-180 LGFVNADGRGQ
+180 GFVNSDGGGQ

-210 TVRGANGQL
+210 TVRGTDGQL
-219 ETTQVTAGRTP
+219 ETTQVTTGRTP
-230 ANLQLCIDATL
+230 SNLQLCIDATL

-246 QEVTTA
+246 QEVATA

-281 YDANNFGVTAARDPS
+281 YDANNFGVTAARDPG

-309 GSVMKSITSVA
+309 GSVMKAITSVA
-320 ALESGLYGPSTYIQ
+320 ALESGLYTPTTKIQ
-334 DEEIL
+334 DEALL

-366 WSRNIVFSKVGL
+366 WSRNIIFSKVGL
-378 SLGGNTREA
+378 SLGSNAREA
-387 AAQLYA
+387 AARLYA

-464 EAVDGV
+464 ESVDGV

-475 VRGTATTPEVSAQMV
+475 VRGTATSPEVSAQMV
-490 RMTGQVTS
+490 RMTSQVTS
-498 SVPVYAK
+498 SVPFYAK

-521 QIWLKEADGGKG
+521 QIWLKDADGGKG
-533 AWDYEHYNFTF
+533 AWDFEHYNFTF
-544 VGWVGKTSPEYV
+544 VGWVGKTAPEYV

-596 IPPAVAAA
+596 ISPAVAAA
-604 AGGLTSPTHPG
+604 TGGLTPPTHPG
-615 VPEPSAPVA
+615 VPEPSAPVM

-637 RRGA
+637 RRG

>member
-1 MAPDLRTVRTDSN
+1 MAPDPRTVRTDSH

-27 VGVCVARLGYWQ
+27 AGVCVARLGYWQ
-39 VVARDQLLEAAEAQL
+39 VVARDQLLEAAAAQL
-54 RTTVTSEPIRG
+54 RTTVTNEPIRG

-89 SVVSAADRAA
+89 TVLSAEDRAS
-99 TADALAT
+99 TAEALVT
-106 SLALTPAVEARVR
+106 SLALNPSSATKVR
-119 AALESGRKWAVL
+119 AVLESGRKWAVL
-131 LPALDEAQTDIVR
+131 LPALDDAQTDIVR

-149 SRVRGVTLEEVR
+149 DRVRGVTLEEVR

-170 GVGTSLASHV
+170 GVGTTLASHV
-180 LGFVNADGRGQ
+180 LGFVNGDGSGQ

-210 TVRGANGQL
+210 TVRGSDGQL

-230 ANLQLCIDATL
+230 SNLQLCIDATL

-272 IISSASWPS
+272 VISSASWPS

-309 GSVMKSITSVA
+309 GSVMKAITSVA
-320 ALESGLYGPSTYIQ
+320 ALESGLYTPSTYIQ
-334 DEEIL
+334 DEAVL

-366 WSRNIVFSKVGL
+366 WSRNIIFSKVGL
-378 SLGGNTREA
+378 SLGSNAREA
-387 AAQLYA
+387 AARLYA

-407 VVGESQGLVND
+407 IVGESQGLVND
-418 PADRRWREI
+418 PAERRWREI
-427 DVANASFGQGVGTTL
+427 DVANASFGHGVGTTL

-464 EAVDGV
+464 ESVDGV
-470 TIPIT
+470 PIPIT
-475 VRGTATTPEVSAQMV
+475 VRGTATTPDVSAQMV
-490 RMTGQVTS
+490 RMTSQVTS
-498 SVPVYAK
+498 SVPFYAK

-521 QIWLKEADGGKG
+521 QIWLKNADGGKG
-533 AWDYEHYNFTF
+533 AWDFEHYNFTF
-544 VGWVGKTSPEYV
+544 VGWVGKTAPEYV

-615 VPEPSAPVA
+615 APEPSAPVM

-637 RRGA
+637 RRG

>member
-1 MAPDLRTVRTDSN
+1 MAPDPRTVRTDSRL
-14 GRANFLTLVLILI
+14 RANIVTFVLILI
-27 VGVCVARLGYWQ
+27 ATICVARLGYWQ
-39 VVARDQLLEAAEAQL
+39 VVARDQLLDAGAAQL
-54 RTTVTSEPIRG
+54 RTTVTNEPIRG

-89 SVVSAADRAA
+89 AALSAVDRAS
-99 TADALAT
+99 TADALVTA
-106 SLALTPAVEARVR
+106 LALSPSNATKVR
-119 AALESGRKWAVL
+119 AVLESGRKWAVL
-131 LPALDEAQTDIVR
+131 LPALDDAQTDIVR

-149 SRVRGVTLEEVR
+149 DRVRGVTLEEVR

-170 GVGTSLASHV
+170 GVGTTLASHI
-180 LGFVNADGRGQ
+180 LGFVNSDGGGQ

-210 TVRGANGQL
+210 TVRGTDGQL
-219 ETTQVTAGRTP
+219 ETTQVTTGRTP
-230 ANLQLCIDATL
+230 SNLQLCIDATL

-246 QEVTTA
+246 QEVATA

-309 GSVMKSITSVA
+309 GSVMKAITSVA
-320 ALESGLYGPSTYIQ
+320 ALESGLYTPTTKIQ
-334 DEEIL
+334 DEALL

-366 WSRNIVFSKVGL
+366 WSRNIIFSKVGL
-378 SLGGNTREA
+378 SLGSNAREA
-387 AAQLYA
+387 AARLYA

-464 EAVDGV
+464 ESVNGV

-475 VRGTATTPEVSAQMV
+475 VRGTATTPDVSAQMV
-490 RMTGQVTS
+490 RMTSQVTS
-498 SVPVYAK
+498 SVPFYAK

-521 QIWLKEADGGKG
+521 QIWLKDADGGKG
-533 AWDYEHYNFTF
+533 AWDFEHYNFTF
-544 VGWVGKTSPEYV
+544 VGWVGKTAPEYV

-596 IPPAVAAA
+596 ISPAVAAA
-604 AGGLTSPTHPG
+604 AGGLTPPTHPG
-615 VPEPSAPVA
+615 APEPSAPVM

-637 RRGA
+637 RRG

>member
-1 MAPDLRTVRTDSN
+1 MAPDPRTVRTDSN

-106 SLALTPAVEARVR
+106 SLALTPAAEARVR

-339 TLDNGATKVRNSDLK
+339 TLDSGATKVRNSDLK

-624 PAVGGDLPTFRSV
+624 PAVGGDLPTFRNV

>member
-1 MAPDLRTVRTDSN
+1 MAPDPRTVRTDSRL
-14 GRANFLTLVLILI
+14 RANIVTFVLILI
-27 VGVCVARLGYWQ
+27 ATICVARLGYWQ
-39 VVARDQLLEAAEAQL
+39 VVARDQLLDAGAAQL
-54 RTTVTSEPIRG
+54 RTTVTNEPIRG

-89 SVVSAADRAA
+89 AVLSAADRAS
-99 TADALAT
+99 TADALVTA
-106 SLALTPAVEARVR
+106 LALSPSNATKVR
-119 AALESGRKWAVL
+119 AVLESGRKWAVL
-131 LPALDEAQTDIVR
+131 LPALDDAQTDIVR

-149 SRVRGVTLEEVR
+149 DRVRGVTLEEVR

-170 GVGTSLASHV
+170 GVGTTLASHII
-180 LGFVNADGRGQ
+180 GFVNSDGGGQ

-210 TVRGANGQL
+210 TVRGTDGQL
-219 ETTQVTAGRTP
+219 ETTQVTTGRTP
-230 ANLQLCIDATL
+230 SNLQLCIDATL

-246 QEVTTA
+246 QEVATA

-281 YDANNFGVTAARDPS
+281 YDANNFGVTAARDPG

-309 GSVMKSITSVA
+309 GSVMKAITSVA
-320 ALESGLYGPSTYIQ
+320 ALESGLYTPTTKIQ
-334 DEEIL
+334 DEALL

-366 WSRNIVFSKVGL
+366 WSRNIIFSKVGL
-378 SLGGNTREA
+378 SLGSNAREA
-387 AAQLYA
+387 AARLYA

-464 EAVDGV
+464 ESVDGV

-475 VRGTATTPEVSAQMV
+475 VRGTATSPEVSAQMV
-490 RMTGQVTS
+490 RMTSQVTS
-498 SVPVYAK
+498 SVPFYAK

-521 QIWLKEADGGKG
+521 QIWLKDADGGKG
-533 AWDYEHYNFTF
+533 AWDFEHYNFTF
-544 VGWVGKTSPEYV
+544 VGWVGKTAPEYV

-596 IPPAVAAA
+596 ISPAVAAA
-604 AGGLTSPTHPG
+604 AGGLTPPTHPG
-615 VPEPSAPVA
+615 APEPSAPVM

-637 RRGA
+637 RRG

>member
-1 MAPDLRTVRTDSN
+1 MAPDPRTVRTDSRL
-14 GRANFLTLVLILI
+14 RANVVTLVLILI
-27 VGVCVARLGYWQ
+27 AGVCVARLGYWQ
-39 VVARDQLLEAAEAQL
+39 VVARDQLLEAAAAQL
-54 RTTVTSEPIRG
+54 HTTVTNEPIRG

-89 SVVSAADRAA
+89 SVVSAADRTA
-99 TADALAT
+99 TADALIT
-106 SLALTPAVEARVR
+106 SLSLSPSAATKVR
-119 AALESGRKWAVL
+119 SLLESGRKWAVL
-131 LPALDEAQTDIVR
+131 LPALDDAQTDIVR

-149 SRVRGVTLEEVR
+149 DRVRGVTLEEVR

-196 YYNEQLAGAASVST
+196 FYNEQLAGAASVST
-210 TVRGANGQL
+210 TVRGTNGQL
-219 ETTQVTAGRTP
+219 ETTQMTAGRTP
-230 ANLQLCIDATL
+230 SNLQLCIDATL

-246 QEVTTA
+246 QEVATA

-272 IISSASWPS
+272 IIASASWPS

-309 GSVMKSITSVA
+309 GSVMKAITSVA
-320 ALESGLYGPSTYIQ
+320 ALESGLYTPTTYIQ
-334 DEEIL
+334 DEAVL

-366 WSRNIVFSKVGL
+366 WSRNIIFSKVGL
-378 SLGGNTREA
+378 SLGSNTREA
-387 AAQLYA
+387 AARLYA

-464 EAVDGV
+464 ESVDGV
-470 TIPIT
+470 TVPIT

-498 SVPVYAK
+498 SVPFYAK

-521 QIWLKEADGGKG
+521 QIWLKDADGGKG

-604 AGGLTSPTHPG
+604 TGGLTSPTHPG
-615 VPEPSAPVA
+615 VPEPSAPVM
-624 PAVGGDLPTFRSV
+624 PAVGGDLPAFRSL
-637 RRGA
+637 RRS

>member
-1 MAPDLRTVRTDSN
+1 MVRTDSRL
-14 GRANFLTLVLILI
+14 RATLVSAVLILI
-27 VGVCVARLGYWQ
+27 AVVCVARLGYWQ
-39 VVARDQLLEAAEAQL
+39 VVARDRLLEAAAAQM

-89 SVVSAADRAA
+89 ASLSATDRAA
-99 TADALAT
+99 TADALANA
-106 SLALTPAVEARVR
+106 LALSPANATKVR
-119 AALESGRKWAVL
+119 ALIESGRKWVVL
-131 LPALDEAQTDIVR
+131 LPALDDAQTDIVR

-149 SRVRGVTLEEVR
+149 DRVRGVTLEEVR

-170 GVGTSLASHV
+170 GVGTSLASHL
-180 LGFVNADGRGQ
+180 LGFVNSDGGGQ

-210 TVRGANGQL
+210 TVRNSDGQL
-219 ETTQVTAGRTP
+219 TTTQVSAGRTP

-246 QEVTTA
+246 QEVATA

-264 VMDPYTGA
+264 VMDPYTGGV
-272 IISSASWPS
+272 ISSASWPA
-281 YDANNFGVTAARDPS
+281 YDANSFGVTAARDPS

-309 GSVMKSITSVA
+309 GSVMKAITSVA
-320 ALESGLYGPSTYIQ
+320 ALESGLYTPTSVIQ
-334 DEEIL
+334 DEEVL
-339 TLDNGATKVRNSDLK
+339 TLDNGATKVRNSDHK

-378 SLGGNTREA
+378 SLGSNAREA
-387 AAQLYA
+387 AARLYA

-442 IQLAVAYSALV
+442 MQLAVAYSALV

-464 EAVDGV
+464 DSIDGV
-470 TIPIT
+470 PVPIT

-490 RMTGQVTS
+490 RMTGQVTK
-498 SVPVYAK
+498 SVPFYAK

-521 QIWLKEADGGKG
+521 QIWLKNADGGKG
-533 AWDYEHYNFTF
+533 AWDSDHYNFTF
-544 VGWVGKTSPEYV
+544 IGWVGKTSPEYV

-615 VPEPSAPVA
+615 VPEPSAPVM
-624 PAVGGDLPTFRSV
+624 PAVGGDLPPFRSV
-637 RRGA
+637 RRG

>member
-1 MAPDLRTVRTDSN
+1 MAPDPRTVRTDSRL
-14 GRANFLTLVLILI
+14 RANIVTFVLILI
-27 VGVCVARLGYWQ
+27 AAVCVARLGYWQ
-39 VVARDQLLEAAEAQL
+39 VVARDQLLDAGAAQL
-54 RTTVTSEPIRG
+54 RTTVTNEPIRG

-89 SVVSAADRAA
+89 AALSAVDRAA
-99 TADALAT
+99 TADALVTA
-106 SLALTPAVEARVR
+106 LALSPSNATKVR
-119 AALESGRKWAVL
+119 AVLESGRKWAVL
-131 LPALDEAQTDIVR
+131 LPALDDAQTDLVR

-149 SRVRGVTLEEVR
+149 GRVRGVTLEEVR

-170 GVGTSLASHV
+170 GVGTTLASHII
-180 LGFVNADGRGQ
+180 GFVNSDGGGQ

-210 TVRGANGQL
+210 TVRGTDGQL
-219 ETTQVTAGRTP
+219 ETTQVTTGRTP
-230 ANLQLCIDATL
+230 SNLQLCIDATL

-246 QEVTTA
+246 QEVATA

-281 YDANNFGVTAARDPS
+281 YDANNFGVTAARDPG

-309 GSVMKSITSVA
+309 GSVMKAITSVA
-320 ALESGLYGPSTYIQ
+320 ALESGLYTPTTKIQ
-334 DEEIL
+334 DEALL

-366 WSRNIVFSKVGL
+366 WSRNIIFSKVGL
-378 SLGGNTREA
+378 SLGSNAREA
-387 AAQLYA
+387 AARLYA

-427 DVANASFGQGVGTTL
+427 DIANASFGQGVGTTL

-464 EAVDGV
+464 ESVDGV

-475 VRGTATTPEVSAQMV
+475 VRGTATSPEVSAQMV
-490 RMTGQVTS
+490 RMTSQVTS
-498 SVPVYAK
+498 SVPFYAK

-521 QIWLKEADGGKG
+521 QIWLKDADGGKG
-533 AWDYEHYNFTF
+533 AWDFEHYNFTF
-544 VGWVGKTSPEYV
+544 VGWVGKTAPEYV

-596 IPPAVAAA
+596 ISPAVAAA
-604 AGGLTSPTHPG
+604 AGGLTPPTHPG
-615 VPEPSAPVA
+615 APEPSAPVM

-637 RRGA
+637 RRG

>member
-1 MAPDLRTVRTDSN
+1 MAPDPRIVRTDSRLRVN
-14 GRANFLTLVLILI
+14 VVTLVLILI
-27 VGVCVARLGYWQ
+27 AGVCVARLGYWQ
-39 VVARDQLLEAAEAQL
+39 VVARDQLLEAAAAQL
-54 RTTVTSEPIRG
+54 RKTVTNEPIRG

-89 SVVSAADRAA
+89 SALPAADRAS
-99 TADALAT
+99 TADALVTA
-106 SLALTPAVEARVR
+106 LALNTASASKVR
-119 AALESGRKWAVL
+119 AALETGRKWAVL
-131 LPALDEAQTDIVR
+131 LPALDDAQTEIVR

-149 SRVRGVTLEEVR
+149 GRVRGVTLEEVR

-170 GVGTSLASHV
+170 GVGTTLASHL
-180 LGFVNADGRGQ
+180 LGFVNADGVGQ

-210 TVRGANGQL
+210 TVRGTDGQL
-219 ETTQVTAGRTP
+219 ETTEVTAGRTP
-230 ANLQLCIDATL
+230 SNLQLCIDATL

-246 QEVTTA
+246 QEVATA

-264 VMDPYTGA
+264 VMDPHTGA

-309 GSVMKSITSVA
+309 GSVMKAITAVA
-320 ALESGLYGPSTYIQ
+320 GLESGLYTPNTMIQ
-334 DEEIL
+334 DEAVL
-339 TLDNGATKVRNSDLK
+339 PLDNGATKVRNSDLK

-366 WSRNIVFSKVGL
+366 WSRNIIFSKVGL
-378 SLGGNTREA
+378 SLGSNTREA
-387 AAQLYA
+387 AARLYA

-464 EAVDGV
+464 ESVDGV

-498 SVPVYAK
+498 SVPFYAK

-521 QIWLKEADGGKG
+521 QIWLKDADGGKG

-604 AGGLTSPTHPG
+604 TGGLTSPTHPG
-615 VPEPSAPVA
+615 VPEPSAPVM
-624 PAVGGDLPTFRSV
+624 PAVGGDLPTFRSL
-637 RRGA
+637 RRS

>member
-1 MAPDLRTVRTDSN
+1 MAPDPRTVRTDSRL
-14 GRANFLTLVLILI
+14 RANIVTFVLILI
-27 VGVCVARLGYWQ
+27 AAVCVARLGYWQ
-39 VVARDQLLEAAEAQL
+39 VVARDQLLDAGAAQL
-54 RTTVTSEPIRG
+54 RTTVTNEPIRG

-89 SVVSAADRAA
+89 AVLSAADRAS
-99 TADALAT
+99 TADALVTA
-106 SLALTPAVEARVR
+106 LALSPSNATKVR
-119 AALESGRKWAVL
+119 AVLESGRKWAVL
-131 LPALDEAQTDIVR
+131 LPALDDAQTDLVR

-149 SRVRGVTLEEVR
+149 GRVRGVTLEEVR

-170 GVGTSLASHV
+170 GVGTTLASHI
-180 LGFVNADGRGQ
+180 LGFVNSDGGGQ

-210 TVRGANGQL
+210 TVRGTDGQL
-219 ETTQVTAGRTP
+219 ETTQVTTGRTP
-230 ANLQLCIDATL
+230 SNLQLCIDATL

-246 QEVTTA
+246 QEVATA

-281 YDANNFGVTAARDPS
+281 YDANNFGVTAARDPG

-309 GSVMKSITSVA
+309 GSVMKAITSVA
-320 ALESGLYGPSTYIQ
+320 ALESGLYTPTTKIQ
-334 DEEIL
+334 DEALL

-366 WSRNIVFSKVGL
+366 WSRNIIFSKVGL
-378 SLGGNTREA
+378 SLGSNAREA
-387 AAQLYA
+387 AARLYA

-464 EAVDGV
+464 ESVDGV

-475 VRGTATTPEVSAQMV
+475 VRGTATSPEVSAQMV
-490 RMTGQVTS
+490 RMTSQVTS
-498 SVPVYAK
+498 SVPFYAK

-521 QIWLKEADGGKG
+521 QIWLKDADGGKG
-533 AWDYEHYNFTF
+533 AWDFEHYNFTF
-544 VGWVGKTSPEYV
+544 VGWVGKTAPEYV

-596 IPPAVAAA
+596 ISPAVAAA
-604 AGGLTSPTHPG
+604 AGGLTPPTHPG
-615 VPEPSAPVA
+615 APEPSAPVM

-637 RRGA
+637 RRG

>member
-1 MAPDLRTVRTDSN
+1 MAPDPRTVRTDSRL
-14 GRANFLTLVLILI
+14 RANIVTFVLILI
-27 VGVCVARLGYWQ
+27 ATVCVARLGYWQ
-39 VVARDQLLEAAEAQL
+39 VVARDRLLDAGAAQL
-54 RTTVTSEPIRG
+54 RTTVTNEPIRG

-89 SVVSAADRAA
+89 AALSAADRAS
-99 TADALAT
+99 TADALVTA
-106 SLALTPAVEARVR
+106 LALSPSNATKVR
-119 AALESGRKWAVL
+119 AVLESGRKWAVL
-131 LPALDEAQTDIVR
+131 LPALDDAQTDIVR

-149 SRVRGVTLEEVR
+149 DRVRGVTLEEVR

-170 GVGTSLASHV
+170 GVGTTLASHI
-180 LGFVNADGRGQ
+180 LGFVNSDGGGQ

-210 TVRGANGQL
+210 TVRGTDGQL
-219 ETTQVTAGRTP
+219 ETTQVTTGRTP
-230 ANLQLCIDATL
+230 SNLQLCIDATL

-246 QEVTTA
+246 QEVATA

-281 YDANNFGVTAARDPS
+281 YDANNFGVTAARDPG

-309 GSVMKSITSVA
+309 GSVMKAITSVA
-320 ALESGLYGPSTYIQ
+320 ALESGLYTPTTKIQ
-334 DEEIL
+334 DEALL

-366 WSRNIVFSKVGL
+366 WSRNIIFSKVGL
-378 SLGGNTREA
+378 SLGSNAREA
-387 AAQLYA
+387 AARLYA

-464 EAVDGV
+464 ESVDGV

-475 VRGTATTPEVSAQMV
+475 VRGTATSPEVSAQMV
-490 RMTGQVTS
+490 RMTSQVTS
-498 SVPVYAK
+498 SVPFYAK

-521 QIWLKEADGGKG
+521 QIWLKDADGGKG
-533 AWDYEHYNFTF
+533 AWDFEHYNFTF
-544 VGWVGKTSPEYV
+544 VGWVGKTAPEYV

-596 IPPAVAAA
+596 ISPAVAAA
-604 AGGLTSPTHPG
+604 AGGLTPPTHPG
-615 VPEPSAPVA
+615 VPEPSAPVM

-637 RRGA
+637 RRG

>member
-1 MAPDLRTVRTDSN
+1 MAPDPRTVRTDSH

-27 VGVCVARLGYWQ
+27 AGVCVARLGYWQ
-39 VVARDQLLEAAEAQL
+39 VVARDQLLEAAAAQL
-54 RTTVTSEPIRG
+54 RTTVTNEPIRG

-89 SVVSAADRAA
+89 TVLSAEDRAS
-99 TADALAT
+99 TAEALVT
-106 SLALTPAVEARVR
+106 SLALNPSSATKVR
-119 AALESGRKWAVL
+119 AVLESGRKWAVL
-131 LPALDEAQTDIVR
+131 LPALDDAQTDIVR

-149 SRVRGVTLEEVR
+149 DRVRGVTLEEVR

-170 GVGTSLASHV
+170 GVGTTLASHV
-180 LGFVNADGRGQ
+180 LGFVNGDGSGQ

-210 TVRGANGQL
+210 TVRGSDGQL

-230 ANLQLCIDATL
+230 SNLQLCIDATL

-272 IISSASWPS
+272 VISSASWPS

-309 GSVMKSITSVA
+309 GSVMKAITSVA
-320 ALESGLYGPSTYIQ
+320 ALESGLYTPSTYIQ
-334 DEEIL
+334 DEAVL

-366 WSRNIVFSKVGL
+366 WSRNIIFSKVGL
-378 SLGGNTREA
+378 SLGSNAREA
-387 AAQLYA
+387 AARLYA

-407 VVGESQGLVND
+407 IVGESQGLVND
-418 PADRRWREI
+418 PAERRWREI
-427 DVANASFGQGVGTTL
+427 DVANASFGHGVGTTL

-464 EAVDGV
+464 ESVDGV
-470 TIPIT
+470 PIPIT
-475 VRGTATTPEVSAQMV
+475 VRGTATTPEASAQMV
-490 RMTGQVTS
+490 RMTSQVTS
-498 SVPVYAK
+498 SVPFYAK

-521 QIWLKEADGGKG
+521 QIWLKNADGGKG
-533 AWDYEHYNFTF
+533 AWDFEHYNFTF
-544 VGWVGKTSPEYV
+544 VGWVGKTAPEYV

-604 AGGLTSPTHPG
+604 ARGLTSPTHPG
-615 VPEPSAPVA
+615 APEPSAPVM

-637 RRGA
+637 RRG